1 MKTLNKTIIVT
12 SIALALSACGGGSG
26 GSSSPAAPAA
36 KATLNGKAID
46 GYITGATA
54 YLDVNYNGKLDSGEP
69 STVTGADGEWTLI
82 TTGTNAECSEYV
94 PTVIMVPVG
103 ATDSDYGEVTEAY
116 EMTFPPAFAVATNT
130 DLMNATPLTTVVWST
145 IQNELTAVGETLTCA
160 NVKGNY
166 EVRERIQSRLDEQE
180 FRVAQRYN
188 VTVDELY
195 SDYIADGNNALH
207 AKAVALVPS
216 MQASYADTVAIEA
229 ANPNA
234 KLAFVEYFNG
244 EWDERSEYAP
254 GWYKEIYLNFG
265 ESGWSQSTES
275 VTDDLNTV
283 TGMVGFYKGSK
294 ETVNGMTY
302 EWTTLF
308 SDTTNGIRCNANE
321 WIEQDQ
327 DTGFGVRNTFTA
339 PEVTASACDAVDWN
353 AHVATVDQQLT
364 TRVKTANS
372 NTTSQHFFTSTDDTG
387 LAHLVKVNPAN
398 VAASE
403 LDAVNFIS
411 TDFANE
417 DAYGATIWSR
427 IQSVMNPS
435 SDVAQMTTTHT
446 NTNAWSRTVTY
457 TNGKYAQQCSFD
469 GGANWTAKTGD
480 NCETN

>member
-1 MKTLNKTIIVT
+1 MKNLNKTIIVT
-12 SIALALSACGGGSG
+12 SIAIALTACGGGGG
-26 GSSSPAAPAA
+26 GSSTPAA
-36 KATLNGKAID
+36 KATMKGKAID

-69 STVTGADGEWTLI
+69 STITDENGEWTLI
-82 TTGTNAECSEYV
+82 STGENAECSQYV

-103 ATDSDYGEVTEAY
+103 ATDSDYGEVSEAY
-116 EMTFPPAFAVATNT
+116 EMTFPPSFAVATNE
-130 DLMNATPLTTVVWST
+130 DLLNATPLTTVVWST
-145 IQNELTAVGETLTCA
+145 IQNELTAAGTALTCA

-195 SDYIADGNNALH
+195 SDYIAEGNSALH

-234 KLAFVEYFNG
+234 QLAWVEYFNG
-244 EWDERSEYAP
+244 EWDERSEFAP

-265 ESGWSQSTES
+265 DSGWSQSTES
-275 VTDDLNTV
+275 VTDDLITV
-283 TGMVGFYKGSK
+283 TGMVDFYKGSK
-294 ETVNGMTY
+294 ETVNGLTY

-308 SDTTNGIRCNANE
+308 SDTVDNTRCVANE

-327 DTGFGVRNTFTA
+327 ETGFGVRNTFTA

-353 AHVATVDQQLT
+353 AHVGSVAQQLT

-372 NTTSQHFFTSTDDTG
+372 NTTSQHFFTNTGDTG

-398 VAASE
+398 IEASE

-417 DAYGATIWSR
+417 DAYGAALWSR
-427 IQSVMNPS
+427 IQSVMHPS
-435 SDVAQMTTTHT
+435 SDVAQVTTTHT
-446 NTNAWSRTVTY
+446 NTNAWSRTTTY
-457 TNGKYAQQCSFD
+457 TNGKYVEQCSYD
-469 GGANWTAKTGD
+469 GGKNWTAKAGGT
-480 NCETN
+480 CEQ